1 MMFPLSMTGFGRGEW
16 TGDEQTWTVELRSVN
31 HRFRDIRIK
40 MDPRFASLEDRIK
53 KEISRFFSRGHV
65 DVSISVSG
73 EQGSGRLS
81 VNVPLALQYKK
92 SLQTL
97 CHELNLTSDSS
108 QTLDLI
114 STFRDVIVAVDR
126 QDDQDE
132 IWLQLRQALAGALK
146 SSQAMRQVEGENMK
160 KDLLHRL
167 ELISATIEEVE
178 QVFPE
183 LVAKKEQLLKKRL
196 DKLLGGIELDPMRL
210 AQEVALMAD
219 KSDVT
224 EEIVRLKSHIQ
235 QFGDFLDLDEAV
247 GRRLDF
253 LLQEFLREVNTLASK
268 INDASIAH
276 QTVSL
281 KNEIEKMRE
290 QVQNLE

>member
-1 MMFPLSMTGFGRGEW
+1 M
-16 TGDEQTWTVELRSVN
+16 
-31 HRFRDIRIK
+31 
-40 MDPRFASLEDRIK
+40 
-53 KEISRFFSRGHV
+53 
-65 DVSISVSG
+65 
-73 EQGSGRLS
+73 
-81 VNVPLALQYKK
+81 
-92 SLQTL
+92 
-97 CHELNLTSDSS
+97 
-108 QTLDLI
+108 
-114 STFRDVIVAVDR
+114 
-126 QDDQDE
+126 
-132 IWLQLRQALAGALK
+132 
-146 SSQAMRQVEGENMK
+146 
-160 KDLLHRL
+160 
-167 ELISATIEEVE
+167 
-178 QVFPE
+178 
-183 LVAKKEQLLKKRL
+183 KKRL

-210 AQEVALMAD
+210 SQEVALMAD

>member
-53 KEISRFFSRGHV
+53 KEISSFFSRGHV

-73 EQGSGRLS
+73 EQGSGQLS

-92 SLQTL
+92 CLQTL
-97 CHELNLTSDSS
+97 GQRLGLTSDCRE
-108 QTLDLI
+108 TLDLI
-114 STFRDVIVAVDR
+114 ATFRDVIVAVDR
-126 QDDQDE
+126 QDDQEE
-132 IWLQLRQALAGALK
+132 IWLQLRQALAGALE
-146 SSQAMRQVEGENMK
+146 SSLAMRQVEGENLK

-167 ELISATIEEVE
+167 DLISATIEEVE
-178 QVFPE
+178 QVFPA
-183 LVAKKEQLLKKRL
+183 LVAKREQQLKQRL
-196 DKLLGGIELDPMRL
+196 EKLLGGIELDPMRL

-224 EEIVRLKSHIQ
+224 EELIRLRSHIR
-235 QFGDFLDLDEAV
+235 QFGDFLDIDEAV

-268 INDASIAH
+268 ISDASIAH